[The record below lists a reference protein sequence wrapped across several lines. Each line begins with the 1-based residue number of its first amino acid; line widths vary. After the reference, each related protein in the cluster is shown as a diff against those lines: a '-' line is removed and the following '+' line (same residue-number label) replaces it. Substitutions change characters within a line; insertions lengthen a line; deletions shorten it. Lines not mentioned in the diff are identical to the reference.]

1 MAPSA
6 LSSNITIITKV
17 KAISFSFCLLS
28 IIMFVYILVQPSVY
42 EKERHVNFNQYVGLF
57 AASLTLL
64 TNLLLYQ
71 ATLQVT
77 LSLTFWPNSNCCLL
91 IWMIVHIIVHGMLAF
106 NMVSCIYA
114 LSNKTNFSSNKF
126 GDGRKE
132 DQLSQT
138 SLILL
143 SVLLIMGQLLILI
156 GMKIVFQFYEESN
169 KDDGDEE

>member
-1 MAPSA
+1 MG
-6 LSSNITIITKV
+6 
-17 KAISFSFCLLS
+17 
-28 IIMFVYILVQPSVY
+28 
-42 EKERHVNFNQYVGLF
+42 GLF

-64 TNLLLYQ
+64 TNLLYQ

-91 IWMIVHIIVHGMLAF
+91 IWIIVHMIVHGMLAF

-132 DQLSQT
+132 DQLSQH

-143 SVLLIMGQLLILI
+143 TVLLIMGQLLILI